1 MTAPGQ
7 WLAGAVNALTALVAI
22 LSLGIVASAPL
33 GPVAAQLGVRA
44 AFVAVI
50 AGGLVYAL
58 AGSTA
63 SPAGSPSS
71 ATAVIFAGLVAE
83 LGGDPQLGLAT
94 AAGLLA
100 LVAVLS
106 SAVVLMGL
114 LQFTIGLA
122 GLGRL
127 ARFVPQPVLA
137 GFMNGVALVILF
149 SQVPLLAGQLPDP
162 QLGLSSWPALRPA
175 ALMLGL
181 VTALLIQLIQRHQP
195 TWPATLLAL
204 LAGAL
209 VWALLQQG
217 WPALDFGLR
226 LGVGPMSW
234 PLLSALSRDQ
244 GAALGAAMPD
254 PDHLPSTPLVHRS
267 CCSTAARPRPAKCH
281 PCPPP
286 RSS

>member
-1 MTAPGQ
+1 MAVATPSAPMQPDASQTWWTAA
-7 WLAGAVNALTALVAI
+7 LAGAVGSLSVLAVLLT
-22 LSLGIVASAPL
+22 LGMLAFAPL
-33 GPVAAQLGVRA
+33 GADAARVGVTA
-44 AFVAVI
+44 SFVTAVV
-50 AGGLVYAL
+50 GGLVYGLSGRAALPAAGADADATLARALTGCAL
-58 AGSTA
+58 AVTL
-63 SPAGSPSS
+63 AGVLQLLL
-71 ATAVIFAGLVAE
+71 AA
-83 LGGDPQLGLAT
+83 LGLAQLT
-94 AAGLLA
+94 R
-100 LVAVLS
+100 LVS
-106 SAVVLMGL
+106 
-114 LQFTIGLA
+114 
-122 GLGRL
+122 
-127 ARFVPQPVLA
+127 QPVLA